1 MGKHHRQQTS
11 FVCHKKGVKN
21 TTNRH
26 LHALYSSSH
35 NNMGHYD
42 QQISKRSIR
51 IPIRKTGCRVSTS
64 PIVKKLLF
72 QPLPTYETGRNIQT
86 NCKPKEIEHWYCNG
100 KISNGGCKCPEK
112 CNQEAPV
119 GCILG
124 PQRCIPTCN
133 GTQELQKVPTICN
146 KWSYLP
152 IQNNAIWTQ
161 CCAKNIYHSSRNNS
175 EMGRRERYTDDNVLR
190 RLAYIAP
197 QCRYTVN
204 TCCTSNTENSRLGVD
219 HKHQEVRSSAKE
231 RVRVHRPRDKYN
243 TIYCTPH
250 RKEANRSTNS
260 NFTVSECTGNS
271 SRYYENARYPNIPGR
286 DCPIR
291 EIKQKEISTKHQSH
305 KNTQVKEISKNHSN
319 ADNEVGFTMVERQ
332 FPCQDRSGNQN
343 TPSTNHNN
351 DRCITP
357 RLGRSVRAQFNK
369 GNMETQ
375 YSEVA
380 YKCIRDASS
389 NRNSKTFPCQIER
402 KTRITDDRQYNS
414 TGVHKT
420 RGRYSV
426 EKIVRHDRKVV
437 TIGTQTPNSN
447 NTITHI
453 NRSECSSRSAE
464 PEGQTSFNRMEAE
477 QTHIQKNLQNR
488 QTGSRYVCNQMES
501 PITTV
506 HKPMSRHNGIG
517 NKRTCLGL
525 EKIRGNIRISTKT
538 HSSKGHRKER
548 NVQRKS
554 VANSTS
560 KQTVPTTPT
569 NDRTL
574 EIQSEKNT
582 KRVKVV
588 NTRARTG
595 NTAPKSRGPAAS
607 RVELIKRSLE
617 SQGISTKIAEA
628 AAKPQRESSIKR
640 YEHIWKKY
648 ADWYHKKWSEDPCTT
663 SVIRLAEYLLKLKDS
678 KLSYATI
685 ATHKSAICRTLTSLG
700 KCNPGNNYVIRDLL
714 KNFQKT
720 IKRNDYSIPDWNFT
734 VVLMALTKAPFEPLS
749 DIDVKY
755 LTMKTLFLTTWASA
769 ARCSEIQALT
779 IADGHYM
786 RDHENRYIDLVP
798 NTSFIAK
805 NQLTTEVPRR
815 YRIQLLK
822 DFVGP
827 AETEALLCPVRALRI
842 YVKRTK
848 EIRDNTQQL
857 FINPNKN
864 NGMAKH
870 SISYWLKRCIEL
882 AYEISEPQL
891 LKTLHRVTPHEIRAM
906 ATTLAVNKHVPIQS
920 IMKKAYWKTDTSF
933 TSFYFKDIAKYVKN
947 DVGLQTTAAGYCLQ
961 L

>member
-1 MGKHHRQQTS
+1 MITYLDDWLILHHNVDTLLTDAAQVIQKTLDLGWIINT
-11 FVCHKKGVKN
+11 KKSDLVPKNVFEFIGLEIN
-21 TTNRH
+21 TTLFTVRPTEKR
-26 LHALYSSSH
+26 LTDL
-35 NNMGHYD
+35 
-42 QQISKRSIR
+42 QIQISLFRNALVTVADIMRMQGILISLGEIVPLGKLNRRKFQQSISHIKTHKLKKSQKITVTQTMKSALRWWKDNSHARIGVEIR
-51 IPIRKTGCRVSTS
+51 IPPPQITITTDASHHGWGGVCEHNLIKGIWK
-64 PIVKKLLF
+64 P
-72 QPLPTYETGRNIQT
+72 NIQKWHI
-86 NCKPKEIEHWYCNG
+86 NALEMQAVIETVKHFLAKLKG
-100 KISNGGCKCPEK
+100 KH
-112 CNQEAPV
+112 V
-119 GCILG
+119 L
-124 PQRCIPTCN
+124 
-133 GTQELQKVPTICN
+133 L
-146 KWSYLP
+146 
-152 IQNNAIWTQ
+152 
-161 CCAKNIYHSSRNNS
+161 
-175 EMGRRERYTDDNVLR
+175 MTDNTTV
-190 RLAYIAP
+190 LAYI
-197 QCRYTVN
+197 
-204 TCCTSNTENSRLGVD
+204 
-219 HKHQEVRSSAKE
+219 KHEGG
-231 RVRVHRPRDKYN
+231 
-243 TIYCTPH
+243 
-250 RKEANRSTNS
+250 
-260 NFTVSECTGNS
+260 TVSKKLSDMTGKLLRLAHRHQIVITPS
-271 SRYYENARYPNIPGR
+271 H
-286 DCPIR
+286 
-291 EIKQKEISTKHQSH
+291 ISTDLNVLADRLSRKDKPVSTEWKLNKHIFRRICGIDKPEVDMFATRWNHQLPLY
-305 KNTQVKEISKNHSN
+305 ISPCP
-319 ADNEVGFTMVERQ
+319 DTMALGTNGLVWDWKKYAVIYA
-332 FPCQDRSGNQN
+332 FP
-343 TPSTNHNN
+343 P
-351 DRCITP
+351 
-357 RLGRSVRAQFNK
+357 K
-369 GNMETQ
+369 
-375 YSEVA
+375 
-380 YKCIRDASS
+380 
-389 NRNSKTFPCQIER
+389 
-402 KTRITDDRQYNS
+402 RILAK
-414 TGVHKT
+414 VI
-420 RGRYSV
+420 
-426 EKIVRHDRKVV
+426 EKIEMFRGKVLLIAPLNKQCPLHQRMIELSIDSPRKIPNVLKLL
-437 TIGTQTPNSN
+437 TQ
-447 NTITHI
+447 
-453 NRSECSSRSAE
+453 
-464 PEGQTSFNRMEAE
+464 
-477 QTHIQKNLQNR
+477 
-488 QTGSRYVCNQMES
+488 
-501 PITTV
+501 
-506 HKPMSRHNGIG
+506 
-517 NKRTCLGL
+517 
-525 EKIRGNIRISTKT
+525 
-538 HSSKGHRKER
+538 
-548 NVQRKS
+548 
-554 VANSTS
+554 
-560 KQTVPTTPT
+560 
-569 NDRTL
+569 
-574 EIQSEKNT
+574 
-582 KRVKVV
+582 
-588 NTRARTG
+588 RARTG

-815 YRIQLLK
+815 YRIQSLK

-870 SISYWLKRCIEL
+870 SISYWLKRCIKL

-891 LKTLHRVTPHEIRAM
+891 LKTLHRVMPHEIRAM